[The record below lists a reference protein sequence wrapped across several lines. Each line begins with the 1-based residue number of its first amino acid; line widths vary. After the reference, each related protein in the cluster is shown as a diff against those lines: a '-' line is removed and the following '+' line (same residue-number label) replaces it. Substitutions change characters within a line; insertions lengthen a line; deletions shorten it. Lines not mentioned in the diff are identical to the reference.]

1 MAVFPKRPDLHD
13 EQATRDY
20 IKYMVERLEFMIS
33 QLEKELADL
42 KGEINNG

>member
-20 IKYMVERLEFMIS
+20 IKYMVERLEFIIS
-33 QLEKELADL
+33 QIEKKIQEL
-42 KGEINNG
+42 GGTNNG